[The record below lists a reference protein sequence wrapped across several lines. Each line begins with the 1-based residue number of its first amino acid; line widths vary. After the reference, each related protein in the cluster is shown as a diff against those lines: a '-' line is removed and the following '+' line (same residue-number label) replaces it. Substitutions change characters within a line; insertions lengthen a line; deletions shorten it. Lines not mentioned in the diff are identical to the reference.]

1 MKSLAN
7 AVSHLERNAQ
17 ADLDAGEGTI
27 LLTCKTVLELCR
39 AFRAAEKMR
48 NSCYGD
54 NSGGEYR
61 PKCSDC
67 EADMYEKH
75 SDTCSFKEWD
85 RVTGGA
91 DQSHLIGTGG
101 DTA

>member
-1 MKSLAN
+1 MKPLAEIM
-7 AVSHLERNAQ
+7 AEIERKLVS
-17 ADLDAGEGTI
+17 DLPGAYLHREEA
-27 LLTCKTVLELCR
+27 LRLCR

-48 NSCYGD
+48 DSCYGD

-67 EADMYEKH
+67 EAGMYEKH

-85 RVTGGA
+85 RVTGGNEVRR
-91 DQSHLIGTGG
+91 L
-101 DTA
+101 

>member
-1 MKSLAN
+1 MKPLAEIV
-7 AVSHLERNAQ
+7 AELERRIGGNRTRSM
-17 ADLDAGEGTI
+17 E
-27 LLTCKTVLELCR
+27 KTVPVNEIELSR
-39 AFRAAEKMR
+39 LLAAFRAAEKMR

-67 EADMYEKH
+67 EADMHEKH

-85 RVTGGA
+85 RVTGGNEVRR
-91 DQSHLIGTGG
+91 L
-101 DTA
+101 

>member
-1 MKSLAN
+1 MRPLAEIVAEIESAIKDADDPSLEIRIDN
-7 AVSHLERNAQ
+7 R
-17 ADLDAGEGTI
+17 ADTWA
-27 LLTCKTVLELCR
+27 LLCA

-85 RVTGGA
+85 RVTGG
-91 DQSHLIGTGG
+91 D
-101 DTA
+101 DR